1 MSQAETVCDETGPGC
16 AAFGPDISSIRK
28 RRDMMKKVLIASAS
42 SLAFLALAACSD
54 TDDTQTQ
61 SIDEPAMEE
70 QQLQQDDPAAVPPAD
85 DQVDEAPSQ

>member
-1 MSQAETVCDETGPGC
+1 
-16 AAFGPDISSIRK
+16 
-28 RRDMMKKVLIASAS
+28 MKKVLIASAS